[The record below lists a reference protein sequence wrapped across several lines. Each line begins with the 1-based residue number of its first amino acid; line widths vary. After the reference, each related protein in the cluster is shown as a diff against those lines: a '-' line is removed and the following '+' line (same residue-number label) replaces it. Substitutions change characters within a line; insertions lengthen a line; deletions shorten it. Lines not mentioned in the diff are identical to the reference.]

1 MHSLFHSRRRRALRL
16 GATFALGSAL
26 VLSTLGATPSAQ
38 AAPSPSTP
46 AVQGGTGGDEGPD
59 LSDLLAEPT
68 PGPEALDLLD
78 RPSLRDVAEHN
89 DLSVAEL
96 RHDLATHDTLQVTP
110 QGDLLFV
117 DPAAP
122 AHLRDA
128 STSPDDH
135 DHGIDGDQDQGP
147 EVAAIPRNIDVK
159 DAFNLNSLPG
169 ASRTIYLDFDGVEI
183 SSSYG
188 SAWQQSHGLSG
199 SVPGWD
205 PKNNGAAFNDDEKR
219 AVIEVWQRVAEDF
232 HPFNVNVTTIAPADL
247 LTFRGYHA
255 VITGDRAAHKALC
268 DEGCGGIAYVGI
280 DPYWHQH
287 KPAWTLTRGTGNSA
301 DDMAEATSHEI
312 GHNLGLRHHGKGS
325 TEYYAG
331 HSGWAPIMGNSYGKD
346 HTRWANGAWPDATR
360 PTQDDLAI
368 IRGRLGSRADGGP
381 DNWQDAKISRTA
393 ATSGEDGHHQAQ
405 DIDAFQLGTCQG
417 DVKVRVNIAPK
428 GSNNDIRIR
437 VNNAIPDDAKNVVL
451 EHAPTNREDI
461 DTTVKGLPRDTYY
474 LTIMIDARGEYQN
487 DYGVLGYYDWSV
499 TGCDGVPV
507 KTPPLQPTAFTH
519 SFDPATRNLTV
530 TWQPPAENGG
540 HPVTGYTVG
549 EQLGKMP
556 TIRLDASARRHTFTD
571 VPAGDLQVYVNA
583 NNALGDGHVAGT
595 TFRSPAPATTTTA
608 LTATYGDAA
617 KTVSLRTRV
626 TSSTTTAEGTV
637 RVTDG
642 ARELAA
648 PVALVRGE
656 ATVTVPYEDVV
667 GTELTAEYVP
677 ADKRWNPSRT
687 ATATTTRT
695 APSTVRDLAL
705 SLDQDTREVTTTWRA
720 PEHHG
725 GSAVTAY
732 RVTAGGATHTVAAS
746 ATSHTLPAGTGT
758 FGVQVQAV
766 NAQGTST
773 PARAE
778 LEVPAP
784 TASRTTMTAATRGR
798 TVTLQVTTRSST
810 DDTLVDGQVTVRRG
824 NTPLASATTTR
835 GVAQITL
842 TDQPLGRQTYVAVV
856 VPTSK
861 RWSQSSAEA
870 SADVMVEPGAPR
882 ALTADFEPRDR
893 SARVVW
899 EAPASDGGTPVTG
912 YKVSVGELTEEV
924 AADATEAVL
933 DVADLAP
940 GEHEVS
946 VVALNAV
953 GTSGAATATLVVA
966 PVAEAGLALTVT
978 TLGRAAT
985 LTAEVAGDP
994 APEGSVEFRDGA
1006 TVLGTVAVTDGV
1018 ATLQVDRAPLGRRS
1032 YTAAFV
1038 PADRRWDPATSE
1050 AVSATS
1056 AKLAASLKVAVTA
1069 KTVRLGKRP
1078 TVTATLTVRGL
1089 TGAATNGPVT
1099 VKLGKKTVQARLVDG
1114 RAVVRLPKLKQAFFT
1129 AKQLRTKA
1137 PLVVTYQG
1145 NDDVAR
1151 VVLTRKVKV
1160 TR

>member
-1 MHSLFHSRRRRALRL
+1 MFHSRRRRALRL

-38 AAPSPSTP
+38 AVPSPSTP
-46 AVQGGTGGDEGPD
+46 APQGGTGAGEGPD

-68 PGPEALDLLD
+68 PGPEALELLERAD
-78 RPSLRDVAEHN
+78 LRDVAEHN

-96 RHDLATHDTLQVTP
+96 RHDLDSQDTLHVTP
-110 QGDLLFV
+110 DGDLLFV

-135 DHGIDGDQDQGP
+135 DHGIDGDQDQAPG
-147 EVAAIPRNIDVK
+147 VAAIARDIDVK

-169 ASRTIYLDFDGVEI
+169 ASATIYLDFDGVEI

-188 SAWQQSHGLSG
+188 SAWQQSYGLSG

-232 HPFNVNVTTIAPADL
+232 HPFNVNVTTVAPANL

-255 VITGDRAAHKALC
+255 VITGDKAAHKALC
-268 DEGCGGIAYVGI
+268 DESCGGVAYVGI
-280 DPYWHQH
+280 DPYWHQY
-287 KPAWTLTRGTGNSA
+287 KPAWSFTRGSGNSA
-301 DDMAEATSHEI
+301 ANVAEVTSHEI

-331 HSGWAPIMGNSYGKD
+331 HSGWAPIMGNSYGKE

-360 PTQDDLAI
+360 PDQEDLSI

-381 DNWQDAKISRTA
+381 DNWQDARWTRTA
-393 ATSGEDGHHQAQ
+393 ATSGEDGHHETR

-428 GSNNDIRIR
+428 GSNTDTRIK
-437 VNNAIPDDAKNVVL
+437 VNNSVGDDVF
-451 EHAPTNREDI
+451 EHAPSSREDI
-461 DTTVKGLPRDTYY
+461 DTTIKGLPRDTYY
-474 LTIMIDARGEYQN
+474 LQIMTDARGEYQN

-507 KTPPLQPTAFTH
+507 TTPPLQPTAFTH

-530 TWQPPAENGG
+530 TWQPPAEDGG

-583 NNALGDGHVAGT
+583 NNALGDGQVAGT

-608 LTATYGDAA
+608 LTATYADAA
-617 KTVSLRTRV
+617 RTVSLRTRV

-637 RVTDG
+637 RVTAGD
-642 ARELAA
+642 RELVA

-677 ADKRWNPSRT
+677 ADKRWSPSRT
-687 ATATTTRT
+687 ATATTPQT

-705 SLDQDTREVTTTWRA
+705 SLDQDTREVTVTWRA
-720 PEHHG
+720 PEHTG

-758 FGVQVQAV
+758 FGLQVQAV
-766 NAQGTST
+766 NARGAST

-784 TASRTTMTAATRGR
+784 TASRTAMTADTSGR
-798 TVTLQVTTRSST
+798 TVTLRVTTRSST
-810 DDTLVDGQVTVRRG
+810 DDALVDGRVTVRRA
-824 NTPLASATTTR
+824 NDLALVADATTTR
-835 GVAQITL
+835 GVAELTL

-870 SADVMVEPGAPR
+870 SADVMVQPGAPR
-882 ALTADFEPRDR
+882 ALAADFEPRDR
-893 SARVVW
+893 SARVAW

-912 YKVSVGELTEEV
+912 YRVSVGELTEEV
-924 AADATEAVL
+924 AADATESVL

-953 GTSGAATATLVVA
+953 GTSGAATATLVLA
-966 PVAEAGLALTVT
+966 PVAEAGLSLTVT

-1078 TVTATLTVRGL
+1078 TVTATLAARGL
-1089 TGAATNGPVT
+1089 TGAATNGRLT

-1114 RAVVRLPKLKQAFFT
+1114 RAVVRLPKLKKAFFT

-1151 VVLTRKVKV
+1151 AVLTRKVKV
-1160 TR
+1160 KR

>member
-1 MHSLFHSRRRRALRL
+1 MHSLPHSRRRRALRL

-26 VLSTLGATPSAQ
+26 VLSTLGAMPSAQ
-38 AAPSPSTP
+38 AVPSPSTP
-46 AVQGGTGGDEGPD
+46 AAQDGTGAGEGPD

-68 PGPEALDLLD
+68 PAPEALELLD

-96 RHDLATHDTLQVTP
+96 RHNLATHDTLQVTP

-128 STSPDDH
+128 STNPDDH
-135 DHGIDGDQDQGP
+135 DHDIDGDQDQGP

-169 ASRTIYLDFDGVEI
+169 AGATIYLDFDGVEI

-188 SAWQQSHGLSG
+188 SRWQESYGVSG

-232 HPFNVNVTTIAPADL
+232 HPFNVNVTTVAPANL
-247 LTFRGYHA
+247 LTFPGYHA
-255 VITGDRAAHKALC
+255 VITGNQAAHKALC
-268 DEGCGGIAYVGI
+268 DEGCGGIAYVGV
-280 DPYWHQH
+280 DPSRNQF
-287 KPAWTLTRGTGNSA
+287 KPAWTLTRGSGNSA
-301 DDMAEATSHEI
+301 ANVAEVTSHEI
-312 GHNLGLRHHGKGS
+312 GHNLGLYHHGKGS

-331 HSGWAPIMGNSYGKD
+331 HSGWAPIMGDSYGKE
-346 HTRWANGAWPDATR
+346 HTRWANGAWPDATQ
-360 PTQDDLAI
+360 PKQDDLAI

-381 DNWQDAKISRTA
+381 ENWQDARWTRTA
-393 ATSGEDGHHQAQ
+393 AIRGEDGHHETR
-405 DIDAFQLGTCQG
+405 DIDIFQLGTCQG

-428 GSNNDIRIR
+428 GSNTDTRIG
-437 VNNAIPDDAKNVVL
+437 VTNAVGDDVY
-451 EHAPTNREDI
+451 EHAPTSREDV

-474 LTIMIDARGEYQN
+474 LKVMTDARGEYQN

-507 KTPPLQPTAFTH
+507 TTPPLQPTAVTH

-571 VPAGDLQVYVNA
+571 VPAGDLKVYVNA
-583 NNALGDGHVAGT
+583 NNALGDGQVAGT

-617 KTVSLRTRV
+617 RTVSLRTRV
-626 TSSTTTAEGTV
+626 TSSTTTAQGTV
-637 RVTDG
+637 RVTAG
-642 ARELAA
+642 GRELAT
-648 PVALVRGE
+648 PVALMGGE
-656 ATVTVPYEDVV
+656 ATVTVPYEDVL

-687 ATATTTRT
+687 ATATTPQT

-705 SLDQDTREVTTTWRA
+705 GLDQDTREVTATWRA
-720 PEHHG
+720 PEHNG

-732 RVTAGGATHTVAAS
+732 RVTAGGATHTVAAP

-758 FGVQVQAV
+758 FGVEVQAV
-766 NAQGTST
+766 NARGAST

-778 LEVPAP
+778 LKVPAP

-798 TVTLQVTTRSST
+798 TVTLEVTTRSST
-810 DDTLVDGQVTVRRG
+810 DDALVDGQVTVRRG
-824 NTPLASATTTR
+824 NTPLGTATTTR
-835 GVAQITL
+835 GVAQLTL

-899 EAPASDGGTPVTG
+899 EAPVSDGGTPVTG
-912 YKVSVGELTEEV
+912 YRLTLGDLTEEV
-924 AADATEAVL
+924 SGDITEAVL
-933 DVADLAP
+933 DVEGLAP

-946 VVALNAV
+946 VVALNAK
-953 GTSGAATATLVVA
+953 GASSAATATLVLS
-966 PVAEAGLALTVT
+966 PVSDTGVALTST
-978 TLGRAAT
+978 TLGRAVTLSAT
-985 LTAEVAGDP
+985 VTGDP

-1114 RAVVRLPKLKQAFFT
+1114 RAVVRLPKLKKAFFT

-1137 PLVVTYQG
+1137 PFKVTYLG
-1145 NDDVAR
+1145 NEDVATAT
-1151 VVLTRKVKV
+1151 LTRKVKV
-1160 TR
+1160 KQ